1 MNFDEWRD
9 CVGGKERAVMSMV
22 LSNQDKSDV
31 FGKYVPLYLGKCIT
45 LFGKY
50 VLLHLG
56 NMYKYIWEICITLF
70 KIYVQLYLGNVYNYI

>member
-31 FGKYVPLYLGKCIT
+31 FGKYVPLYLGNMYYFIWEICT
-45 LFGKY
+45 TSFGKY
-50 VLLHLG
+50 VQIYLG
-56 NMYKYIWEICITLF
+56 NMYYII
-70 KIYVQLYLGNVYNYI
+70 